1 MAAAV
6 IIEAAINGGTT
17 KRRNPNVP
25 ISADELVADAL
36 ACLDAGAAIIHFH
49 IAASGLSGEEAAAE
63 YLAVAEP
70 VLAERP
76 DALWYPTIN
85 FGPSDGRYAHIE
97 PLAASGSLR
106 LTLSDPGSVNL
117 GSSREGV
124 PAGSFSYVNTF
135 DEIAEQMRLG
145 RELGLGPS
153 IAVYEPGFLR
163 TVVAY
168 HRAGLLPAGAFVKL
182 YLCADRGLTGTPF
195 GLPPT
200 VAALDA
206 YLELLDG
213 TGLAWAVSAVGDD
226 LTETAVCAAAL
237 ARGGHLHIGLE
248 FYGGPRTPTNTTLV
262 AEAVAAC
269 AAAGRPVASCGDAA
283 AILGLANSVRAGR
296 GVAVP

>member
-1 MAAAV
+1 V
-6 IIEAAINGGTT
+6 IIEAAINGATS

-25 ISADELVADAL
+25 ISTDELIEDAL

-49 IAASGLSGEEAAAE
+49 IAESGLSGAEAAE
-63 YLAVAEP
+63 HYLAVARP
-70 VLAERP
+70 VLEARP

-85 FGPSDGRYAHIE
+85 FGPPAQRYAHIE
-97 PLAASGSLR
+97 PLASSGLMR

-117 GSSREGV
+117 GAAKDGV
-124 PAGSFSYVNTF
+124 PTGSYVYANSF
-135 DEIAEQMRLG
+135 DEIAEHMRLG
-145 RELGLGPS
+145 RAHGLGPS

-182 YLCADRGLTGTPF
+182 YMSADRGLSGSPF

-200 VAALDA
+200 LKALDA
-206 YLELLDG
+206 YLELLEG

-226 LTETAVCAAAL
+226 LPRTPVCAAAL

-248 FYGGPRTPTNTTLV
+248 FYGGPRTPTNVELV
-262 AEAVAAC
+262 SEAVAAC
-269 AAAGRPVASCGDAA
+269 AAAGRPVATCDQAA
-283 AILGLANSVRAGR
+283 EVLGLAVG
-296 GVAVP
+296 